1 MQFIA
6 RQKRGVTPTQVEV
19 VWDRGNGFSTVISD
33 SVCQTIIGDL
43 KEPKRNEI
51 AAMLESAPQM
61 LELLRSIAMPKRG
74 SEEEGWTVNDM
85 ALRASRILMQIEKT
99 EKLLP

>member
-6 RQKRGVTPTQVEV
+6 RQKRGVTPTQVDV

-61 LELLRSIAMPKRG
+61 LEFLNDLVYPKRG
-74 SEEEGWTVNDM
+74 SAAEQWTISG
-85 ALRASRILMQIEKT
+85 AAIEAAKILSQIEKT
-99 EKLLP
+99 KTQLP